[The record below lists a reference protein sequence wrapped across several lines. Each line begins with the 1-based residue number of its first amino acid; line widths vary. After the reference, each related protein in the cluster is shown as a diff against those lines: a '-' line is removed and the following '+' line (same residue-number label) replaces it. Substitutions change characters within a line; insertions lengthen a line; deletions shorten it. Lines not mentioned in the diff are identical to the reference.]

1 MNSNYDKLKVS
12 TPGRICLFGEHQ
24 DYLSLPVIACAI
36 SLRISISGKKRDDNI
51 IYIDLPNIDSN
62 IQFKLNETL
71 NYKTDR
77 DYFRSSINIL
87 QRQGY
92 TFSTGYDCIV
102 DSNIPISAGTAS
114 SSALVVTW
122 VNFLTQMSDQ
132 HKLLSPNEIAK
143 LSHQAEVL
151 EFNEPGGMMD
161 QYCTS
166 LGGLLYIEFHPILTI
181 QRLPNQLKTF
191 VLGNSSEPKDT
202 KYILSHVK
210 TKVQNITKKIKRR
223 HPKFSLLT
231 VLTKDLDWY
240 IKNLDKEEMSLIH
253 GTLQNRDITREAL
266 KLFLQPQFDDKKFGD
281 LLWEHQCILRDILK
295 ISTPKI
301 DRLLDAALEAGAFG
315 GKINGSGGG
324 GCMFAYSPDSPEK
337 VAEAI
342 EKVGGKAYIVKIDD
356 GTRVEQ
362 TK

>member
-1 MNSNYDKLKVS
+1 MDNNYEKLKVS
-12 TPGRICLFGEHQ
+12 TPGRLCLFGEHQ
-24 DYLSLPVIACAI
+24 DYLLLPIIACAI
-36 SLRISISGKKRDDNI
+36 SLRISITGRKRNDNI
-51 IYIDLPNIDSN
+51 YHIELPNINSN
-62 IQFKLNETL
+62 VQFELKENL
-71 NYKTDR
+71 NYESDR
-77 DYFRSSINIL
+77 DYFRSVINIL
-87 QRQGY
+87 QRQGF

-102 DSNIPISAGTAS
+102 DGNIPISAGASS

-122 VNFLTQMSDQ
+122 VNFLSQISDQ
-132 HKLLSPNEIAK
+132 HKLLSSNDIAK

-161 QYCTS
+161 HYCTS
-166 LGGLLYIEFHPILTI
+166 FGGLHYIEFHPKLTI

-191 VLGNSSEPKDT
+191 VIGNSCEPKDT

-210 TKVQNITKKIKRR
+210 SRVQNISKKIKRQ
-223 HPKFSLLT
+223 HPKFSLFT
-231 VLTKDLDWY
+231 VLIKDLDRY
-240 IKNLDKEEMSLIH
+240 IRNLDKEEMSLIR
-253 GTLQNRDITREAL
+253 GTIQNRDITREAL

-281 LLWEHQCILRDILK
+281 LLWEHQSILRNILK

-301 DRLLDAALEAGAFG
+301 DRLLDAALETGALG

-324 GCMFAYSPDSPEK
+324 GCMFAYSPDNPEK

-342 EKVGGKAYIVKIDD
+342 EKVGGKAYIVNIDE

-362 TK
+362 MI